1 MTLHSLV
8 LVAKIKLQFKCD
20 WVTGKQHRDDVS
32 IIQSIRRIQIG
43 KKKKD
48 VLEKKS
54 GVTGVIANLQK
65 GNIKK
70 AL

>member
-1 MTLHSLV
+1 MRLSN
-8 LVAKIKLQFKCD
+8 
-20 WVTGKQHRDDVS
+20 WKQHRDDVS

-54 GVTGVIANLQK
+54 GVMGVIANLQK